1 VKSEVKTNTQSK
13 FDVYERRNFR
23 KSKDDFDFKY
33 DNEEYYQSNHPSYKN
48 QKSEKQYKN
57 I

>member
-1 VKSEVKTNTQSK
+1 VKSEVKTNIQSK

-33 DNEEYYQSNHPSYKN
+33 DNVEYYQSNQPSYKN
-48 QKSEKQYKN
+48 QKAEKQYK
-57 I
+57 II

>member
-1 VKSEVKTNTQSK
+1 MKSEVKTNTQSK